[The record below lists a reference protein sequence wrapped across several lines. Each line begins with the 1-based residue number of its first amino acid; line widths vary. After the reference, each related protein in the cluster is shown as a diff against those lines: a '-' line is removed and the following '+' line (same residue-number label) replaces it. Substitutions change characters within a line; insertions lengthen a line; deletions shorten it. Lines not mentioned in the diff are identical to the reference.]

1 LLSLD
6 SRGRISVWPRILNI
20 QQQIRGKTE
29 KERKSSMRGR
39 WELITHFTVFLL
51 ISCGVRGFT
60 EPFRILNT
68 AERRSNVTLEKEWD
82 AVLDWNMESID
93 PAAQVLLKD
102 SLNDYLQDKLTTYY
116 HHYLSSAYRKEK
128 YFWLSFT
135 NPSLQDLAYDH
146 YLETESLKTGKI
158 LARES
163 CNSQLRTRS
172 PQSCYYFDEVMK
184 YNIIYSDLKPSNLL
198 ANPIENLFGIIRL
211 VENLFNRGWYDHAK
225 ALSFHSIFHIIPDF
239 HQKFSSDPVMGREI
253 TDAIIRI
260 SLVLKEIESVQGNL
274 EASTIWSLYH
284 LKNVYDRFNN
294 SNDPMIVKQK
304 LALFQLRV
312 LIGIPV
318 IPRTTEESSMNRQLM
333 LRSLDLFADDVK
345 RNKVTI
351 TIDDLTGEVSG
362 TPFHMSHQG
371 LNDLDFQLAFN
382 NVLFALVPDLLFHHS
397 LLSPIPTVTLAAPS
411 VQQLE
416 ERKSV
421 KVGFIS
427 SHLYDHSIGRM
438 LLQLIL
444 LIDEGPMFELKNTGE
459 VIDPVIYVYSLE
471 PSKRNDEIT
480 KMFELGLKSN
490 FIRLP
495 ANTERARN
503 EILKDSLDILVY
515 ADLGMDLLS
524 YTIAFSRLA
533 TFQVLFLVVS
543 SFSCVHYSLLLNHR
557 LLGGDIQSPVDCLR
571 LTIISA

>member
-1 LLSLD
+1 
-6 SRGRISVWPRILNI
+6 
-20 QQQIRGKTE
+20 
-29 KERKSSMRGR
+29 MR
-39 WELITHFTVFLL
+39 WELITYFTVFFLT
-51 ISCGVRGFT
+51 SCGVRGFT

-68 AERRSNVTLEKEWD
+68 AGRRSHVTQKKEWD
-82 AVLDWNMESID
+82 AVLDWNMEFID
-93 PAAQVLLKD
+93 PVDQVLLKD
-102 SLNDYLQDKLTTYY
+102 SLNEYLQEKLTTYY
-116 HHYLSSAYRKEK
+116 HSYLSSVYRKEK

-163 CNSQLRTRS
+163 CNSQLRTKG

-184 YNIIYSDLKPSNLL
+184 FNIIYTDLKPSNLL

-225 ALSFHSIFHIIPDF
+225 ALSFHTIFHIIPDF

-253 TDAIIRI
+253 TDGIIRI
-260 SLVLKEIESVQGNL
+260 SLVLKEVESVQGNL

-284 LKNVYDRFNN
+284 LKNVQDRFNDSFN
-294 SNDPMIVKQK
+294 HMIVKQK

-318 IPRTTEESSMNRQLM
+318 IPRTTAESYQNRRLM
-333 LRSLDLFADDVK
+333 LHSLNLFADYVK

-351 TIDDLTGEVSG
+351 TIDELTGEVSG

-382 NVLFALVPDLLFHHS
+382 NVLFALVPDLLFHHP
-397 LLSPIPTVTLAAPS
+397 LLPPAPS
-411 VQQLE
+411 MQQLQ
-416 ERKSV
+416 ERKTV
-421 KVGFIS
+421 KIGFIS

-459 VIDPVIYVYSLE
+459 VIDPVIYVYSLD
-471 PSKRNDEIT
+471 PGKRNDEIT
-480 KMFELGLKSN
+480 KMFELGLTSN

-495 ANTERARN
+495 ANTERART

-543 SFSCVHYSLLLNHR
+543 SFCCVF
-557 LLGGDIQSPVDCLR
+557 I
-571 LTIISA
+571 LTC